1 MDKNMKWLK
10 ESRVNSTINS
20 LKKNG
25 MNGYLVNSH
34 EELIEKINELTNG
47 GDTVSCGGSMS
58 LFETGVID
66 YLRSGKYNFLDRY

>member
-10 ESRVNSTINS
+10 ESRVNVTINS

-34 EELIEKINELTNG
+34 EELIEKINELTND

-66 YLRSGKYNFLDRY
+66 Y